1 MKSGFFLSAIILL
14 WWTIWGARNDWSS
27 MELAPTFKLI
37 CKKNFNKEMV
47 LTTLRVKERFRQYP
61 LSHGSKVG
69 CNSYFR
75 EHLFCFFPELCCK
88 LLFFS
93 SHCRGHGPPDP
104 SKKHEEN
111 YWRLRQLQPP
121 IFLSDNIWL
130 SSSENETDFRDCTC
144 IYSTAVSSSI
154 WSYASCGLVVSVYLE
169 NIMDL

>member
-1 MKSGFFLSAIILL
+1 
-14 WWTIWGARNDWSS
+14 

-75 EHLFCFFPELCCK
+75 EHLFRFFPELCCK

-104 SKKHEEN
+104 SKKMKRTTEGCVSFCHLYFCRIISGFHHQRMKQTSVTAHE
-111 YWRLRQLQPP
+111 YIAQQSAAVYDPMHP
-121 IFLSDNIWL
+121 
-130 SSSENETDFRDCTC
+130 
-144 IYSTAVSSSI
+144 AVSLFLFREKFI
-154 WSYASCGLVVSVYLE
+154 GGL
-169 NIMDL
+169 